1 MSTDSP
7 KSPDEHRSLRS
18 VPRSKRKVKL
28 VEELLETPET
38 AHALDRIAESIRMDR
53 QKRQAALTRKFQA
66 LRERYTEHE
75 LDKVARMVE
84 EDPGL
89 LLYWQQRGELVDLS
103 LALVLSRRK
112 HGKRWSPWPNEIA
125 ALVDRVAESTSRNKA
140 RKRVAKMLGKS
151 EDAVKKSDSR
161 SKKRYNEDR

>member
-1 MSTDSP
+1 M
-7 KSPDEHRSLRS
+7 
-18 VPRSKRKVKL
+18 
-28 VEELLETPET
+28 EELLEKPET
-38 AHALDRIAESIRMDR
+38 ARALDRIAESTRMDR

-66 LRERYTEHE
+66 LRERYTEHD

-112 HGKRWSPWPNEIA
+112 HGKRWKPSPDEIVD
-125 ALVDRVAESTSRNKA
+125 LVDRVAEETSSRYGAYPRVARILGAGWNENSVKQADIRA
-140 RKRVAKMLGKS
+140 RKKNRGTS
-151 EDAVKKSDSR
+151 
-161 SKKRYNEDR
+161 